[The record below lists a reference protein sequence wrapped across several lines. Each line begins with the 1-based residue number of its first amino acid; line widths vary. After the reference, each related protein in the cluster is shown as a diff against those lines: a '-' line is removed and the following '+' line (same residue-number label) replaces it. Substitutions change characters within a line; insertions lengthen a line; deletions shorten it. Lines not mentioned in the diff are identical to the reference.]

1 MRAFLLTQHAGLL
14 SCVAMGLLMLLATTV
29 AAAATAAPPAT
40 ERPAESRQAQAAP
53 VDVNTATEAELVTV
67 PGIGKALAQ
76 RIVEFRE
83 KNGPFAKI
91 DDLIKVRGIG
101 EKSLQRL
108 RPYLTV
114 GKNR

>member
-29 AAAATAAPPAT
+29 AAAATAAPP
-40 ERPAESRQAQAAP
+40 
-53 VDVNTATEAELVTV
+53 ATEAELVTV